1 MEPTKK
7 NQMIPGRRAVLRVAA
22 VLGAVGL
29 ARLMTVGET
38 DAPVRPA
45 TGSPPAGASA
55 AGSPPASAAGSPP
68 AGPPPAGPPPA
79 LSGGTSAY
87 RLSPMTEFQPPG
99 YRPARLPVRTEP
111 FLEMPDLGR
120 SMVLTFDDG
129 PDPAYTP
136 GILKTLREHDVR
148 AMFFVCGEMAR
159 GQRDLLREMAD
170 DGHVV
175 ANHSW
180 SHPEL
185 PKLRPAEI
193 REEMERTSEVIDR
206 TLGLPPVWFR
216 APYGSWNRHTFK
228 IGADLGMEPLAWTLD
243 TLDWKSPGTGKIVR
257 RVLDGAAPGVVVL
270 SHDAGGNRSQSVAA
284 LREYLP
290 RLLKKGYAVTV
301 PRRGYGI
308 AVPKT

>member
-1 MEPTKK
+1 
-7 NQMIPGRRAVLRVAA
+7 MIPGRRAVLRLAA

-29 ARLMTVGET
+29 ARLMTTGDT
-38 DAPVRPA
+38 HTPVRPA
-45 TGSPPAGASA
+45 TGSPPAGASPS
-55 AGSPPASAAGSPP
+55 GSPTAGPSA
-68 AGPPPAGPPPA
+68 AGPPPAGATAAGAPPA
-79 LSGGTSAY
+79 LPAGSSAY

-111 FLEMPDLGR
+111 FMAMPDLGR
-120 SMVLTFDDG
+120 SIVLTFDDG
-129 PDPAYTP
+129 PDPKYTP
-136 GILKTLREHDVR
+136 GILKTLRAHDVR
-148 AMFFVCGEMAR
+148 AMFFVCGQMAK
-159 GQRDLLREMAD
+159 GQGDLLREMAD
-170 DGHVV
+170 DGHIV

-185 PKLRPAEI
+185 PTLKPARI

-228 IGADLGMEPLAWTLD
+228 IGAELGMEPLAWTLD

-270 SHDAGGNRSQSVAA
+270 SHDAGGDRSQSVAA
-284 LREYLP
+284 LRDYLP
-290 RLLKKGYAVTV
+290 RLLKKGYGITV

-308 AVPKT
+308 TVPKS